1 MGCSDIHGISTDD
14 IDQSGFNPEFTC
26 SADYGFK
33 CNQKAPCHPCP
44 LIRARL
50 WCSCDQ
56 VRQPILVTTPALTT
70 TPIPNPIQC
79 HDFHDKIWSAVT
91 CSDAC
96 WRVSYF
102 DFKLGNVR
110 NDYGCMD
117 QTYCDGV
124 YQREQCY
131 RWGSIDSSTSS
142 FSLWSLSLE
151 HSELESAVH
160 DPLLKTRRFG
170 FRSSMYTMLQ
180 IKFL

>member
-1 MGCSDIHGISTDD
+1 MGCSDIHGVSTDN

-56 VRQPILVTTPALTT
+56 VREEISVTTPALTT
-70 TPIPNPIQC
+70 TPIPNPIKC

-91 CSDAC
+91 CSNAC

-117 QTYCDGV
+117 DTFCDSV

-131 RWGSIDSSTSS
+131 RNGSVDDTRKPRVLILAKTTQITGRTRWTQDEYAFNVANQIFAMPSN
-142 FSLWSLSLE
+142 L
-151 HSELESAVH
+151 
-160 DPLLKTRRFG
+160 PKLK
-170 FRSSMYTMLQ
+170 
-180 IKFL
+180 